1 MNRIYSN
8 RLHHLHS
15 NKCKNNNKN
24 YNKMRIKMIKEKYEK
39 IREKYEDY
47 LLYVL
52 NAMDI
57 KYDG

>member
-1 MNRIYSN
+1 
-8 RLHHLHS
+8 
-15 NKCKNNNKN
+15 
-24 YNKMRIKMIKEKYEK
+24 MRIKMIKEKYEK

-57 KYDG
+57 KYDS